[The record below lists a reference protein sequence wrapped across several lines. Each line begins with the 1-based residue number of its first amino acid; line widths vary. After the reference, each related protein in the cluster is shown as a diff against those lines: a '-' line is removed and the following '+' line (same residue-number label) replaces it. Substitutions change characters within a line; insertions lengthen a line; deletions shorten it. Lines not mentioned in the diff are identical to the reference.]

1 MVLRR
6 VDDSGSSLRSFW
18 NVRLGDIV
26 SLLLCVGADHTLDEE
41 EEDPPG
47 FFFVNL
53 VATFVDLVIF
63 S

>member
-1 MVLRR
+1 M
-6 VDDSGSSLRSFW
+6 DDSGSSLRSFW

-47 FFFVNL
+47 FFL
-53 VATFVDLVIF
+53 C
-63 S
+63 